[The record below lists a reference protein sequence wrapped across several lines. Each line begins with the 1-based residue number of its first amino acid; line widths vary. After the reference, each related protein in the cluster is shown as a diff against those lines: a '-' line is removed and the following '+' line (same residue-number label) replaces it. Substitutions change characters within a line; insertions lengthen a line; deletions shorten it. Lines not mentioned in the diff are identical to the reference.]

1 MMPRYHIPMH
11 PSMPPRQ
18 FGQQPGR
25 PLGNPMMRRTPSMR
39 QGGGLLS
46 KLLGKGNQMS
56 QGLNATRTLGVQ
68 HAAGGGSLLK
78 SFTNPASINGFLT
91 TTQKVLNTAQQVG
104 PLVQQY
110 GPIVKNLPVMWKLYR
125 GFKNAPDLTTDDDA
139 PTISEE
145 NNHTSNQTGFS
156 EQSKNNEKP
165 LERKTNYKQSPS
177 LSTPKLYI

>member
-91 TTQKVLNTAQQVG
+91 TTQKGLNTAQQVG

-125 GFKNAPDLTTDDDA
+125 GFKNAPDITEKDKKDTNINLEST
-139 PTISEE
+139 
-145 NNHTSNQTGFS
+145 HTSPKKPKVSPDQ
-156 EQSKNNEKP
+156 EEKNSNTRSP
-165 LERKTNYKQSPS
+165 LP
-177 LSTPKLYI
+177 STPKLYI